1 MAENTKHNGRPKT
14 RSLILDNPDN
24 VETLRSGLVS
34 GLSVE
39 KACAFIPGLN
49 RDEVYLRMARDPA
62 FKAIIAGAREAQQD
76 AIIESL
82 IDMADKATPETVNV
96 VKLQIWARQW
106 VAAKLAPKKYG
117 DKQAIELTGRDGGP
131 IQTAVATIDVG
142 RLDDEA
148 RAQLRAALVD
158 VKAE

>member
-1 MAENTKHNGRPKT
+1 
-14 RSLILDNPDN
+14 
-24 VETLRSGLVS
+24 
-34 GLSVE
+34 
-39 KACAFIPGLN
+39 
-49 RDEVYLRMARDPA
+49 MARDPA
-62 FKAIIAGAREAQQD
+62 FKTIIAGAREAQQD

-82 IDMADKATPETVNV
+82 IDMADNATPETVNV

-148 RAQLRAALVD
+148 RAQLRAALVEA
-158 VKAE
+158 KPE